1 MMRSTNDSI
10 AHRRRPQEELMDF
23 MARAAIATTILG
35 LVSSVS
41 ACGGDPG
48 KQGPAPMPSSPQF
61 ITGNLEPMIVDWLP
75 EQRGDLEVSMRDG
88 LVVVGYDTQGFR
100 LLRDCHVNG
109 TYGFMG
115 MTRRERV
122 VRLES
127 ADDVRANLP
136 LGGIGLAAKL
146 GGELERGATVDIA
159 MVMIGKLRT
168 TWRSVGTEDLVG
180 QCTGATHV
188 VRGATV
194 GAFAVDKGDRAKMR
208 AVAEIFGAGM
218 GGGSASSSMVRV
230 VDGQL
235 ADCSSAEP
243 DSPKAPKQ
251 CGALMRVELL
261 PIAATKDVAAAAS
274 QGRDAELADVCP
286 SGLVM
291 VDGKCTR
298 AHASMSARD
307 VECTYGNGRQC
318 LDQCRAGNAKSCA
331 KLSLMLVKGEGAPQA
346 VEQAVPLATMACRN
360 GDAAGC
366 TLLGSYLQNGVGT
379 TKNMKDAAQ
388 AYAKGCDD
396 GDAEGCQWV
405 GTMLLTGI
413 GIPRDTKLAAQALSK
428 GCKGGAHG
436 ACSDLGLLALGGQG
450 FDKDLPMA
458 AGLFKR
464 ACDGDNGTG
473 CSNLGYMYEFGAGTP
488 QDIKASLQAYAKACK
503 LDEGSCTQLGA
514 MLHVG
519 KGIARDDG
527 KAVALYKAA
536 CAKGDTVGCA
546 LIRGYIDPSQK
557 FDVERATGEMNVWK
571 ATCENGIARDCTG
584 IGIIAV
590 SVGRK
595 DDGRKLLETACK
607 LGDEW
612 GCVMAKIQPRL

>member
-1 MMRSTNDSI
+1 MSI
-10 AHRRRPQEELMDF
+10 S
-23 MARAAIATTILG
+23 ARAGLATTILL
-35 LVSSVS
+35 LVSSLS
-41 ACGGDPG
+41 ACGGGETIKP
-48 KQGPAPMPSSPQF
+48 KPAPLPPSPQF
-61 ITGNLEPMIVDWLP
+61 VTGNLEPMIVDWQP

-88 LVVVGYDTQGFR
+88 LVVVGYDAQGFR

-127 ADDVRANLP
+127 ADDLRANLP

-146 GGELERGATVDIA
+146 GGELEKGATVDIA

-168 TWRSVGTEDLVG
+168 TWRNVGTEDLVG
-180 QCTGATHV
+180 QCAGATHV

-194 GAFAVDKGDRAKMR
+194 GAFAVDKGDRSRAR

-218 GGGSASSSMVRV
+218 GGGSSSSSMIRV

-235 ADCSSAEP
+235 ADCSSADP

-261 PIAATKDVAAAAS
+261 PISTTKSAAS
-274 QGRDAELADVCP
+274 AAPQERGPELADVCP
-286 SGLVM
+286 AGLTM

-298 AHASMSARD
+298 ASASVPAKD
-307 VECTYGNGRQC
+307 IECTYGNGRQC
-318 LDQCRAGNAKSCA
+318 LDQCKAGNAKSCA
-331 KLSLMLVKGEGAPQA
+331 KLSLMVAKGEGAPQSL
-346 VEQAVPLATMACRN
+346 EQAAPLASIACKG

-366 TLLGSYLQNGVGT
+366 TLLGGYLENGIGT
-379 TKNMKDAAQ
+379 TKNLKEAAK

-413 GIPRDTKLAAQALSK
+413 GIPRDTKLAAQALTK

-450 FDKDLPMA
+450 FDKDLPTA
-458 AGLFKR
+458 AGLFRR
-464 ACDGDNGTG
+464 ACDGDNSTG
-473 CSNLGYMYEFGAGTP
+473 CSNLGYMHEFGAGIAK
-488 QDIKASLQAYAKACK
+488 DVKASLQSYAKACK
-503 LDEGSCTQLGA
+503 LDERSCTQLGA
-514 MLHVG
+514 MFHMG
-519 KGIARDDG
+519 KGVARDDG
-527 KAVALYKAA
+527 KAVTLYKAS
-536 CAKGDTVGCA
+536 CAKGDTIGCA
-546 LIRGYIDPSQK
+546 LIRGYIDPSQQ
-557 FDVERATGEMNVWK
+557 FDTERAQGELNVWR

-584 IGIIAV
+584 IGIIVV
-590 SVGRK
+590 SVGKK
-595 DDGRKLLETACK
+595 DEGRKLLETACK
-607 LGDEW
+607 LGDDW
-612 GCVMAKIQPRL
+612 GCVMAKIPPRI